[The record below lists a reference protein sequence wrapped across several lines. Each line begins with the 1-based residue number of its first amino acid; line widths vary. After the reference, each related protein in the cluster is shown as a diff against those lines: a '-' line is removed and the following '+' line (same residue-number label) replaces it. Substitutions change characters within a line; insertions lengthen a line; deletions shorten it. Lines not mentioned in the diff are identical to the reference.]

1 MKSNVKKVKFIFE
14 IKSTKSPL
22 RSTKT
27 VSFFNFMEQD
37 RIGDG
42 FKFPFTYQLHYTDKF
57 SSSDLGT
64 DVTNVLVVPMN
75 IDYIKQLDFDVLYD
89 LQDKH
94 SNVILLADYS
104 NESNF
109 PANYRTRNNIENNFE
124 TERFI
129 CTMLSLHN
137 GEEIPEPK
145 FKKVFPIWMFA
156 TGVLDEILDRRNEK
170 HLHNIPPFTWPGKE
184 TFKQFFFPN
193 RLGRVCRLDLI
204 VKAHKEGLLD
214 KCEWTLMLP
223 STEGYLDEYNPHH
236 EYFKLFG
243 TEHKGIDH
251 TEFEYKWSHPTS
263 DFNQG
268 GPHEAFP
275 MTVLERTLAVIIS
288 DTYNDNNLLS
298 DGSEKILKPLMYG
311 MPVFYNGRTGV
322 INKLKEFGFWFP
334 GSDYNDI
341 LDAEERSKQMIE
353 DCLNFET
360 VISKETADRVKQ
372 NKQLMFDRN
381 THYKF
386 SKELFDYILDF

>member
-1 MKSNVKKVKFIFE
+1 MKKVKFIFE
-14 IKSTKSPL
+14 IKTTKGPL
-22 RSTKT
+22 CCTKT
-27 VSFFNFMEQD
+27 LPFFNFMERD
-37 RIGDG
+37 RTFDG
-42 FKFPFTYQLHYTDKF
+42 FEFPFNYELHFTDAF
-57 SSSDLGT
+57 SKSDI
-64 DVTNVLVVPMN
+64 DSNATNVFVVPMN
-75 IDYIKQLDFDVLYD
+75 LDYIKQVDFDVLYD

-109 PANYRTRNNIENNFE
+109 PANYRTRDNIKNNFD

-137 GEEIPEPK
+137 GVDIPEPK
-145 FKKVFPIWMFA
+145 FKKIFPVWMFA
-156 TGVLDEILDRRNEK
+156 TGVFDEILNRRNEK

-204 VKAHKEGLLD
+204 VEAHKKGLLD
-214 KCEWTLMLP
+214 KCDWTLMIP
-223 STEGYLDEYNPHH
+223 STKGYLDEYDPDH

-243 TEHKGIDH
+243 KEHKGIDH
-251 TEFEYKWSHPTS
+251 NEFEFNWSNPHS
-263 DFNQG
+263 SYNNG

-288 DTYNDNNLLS
+288 DTYNDDNLLS

-322 INKLKEFGFWFP
+322 INKLKQMGFWFP

-341 LDAEERSKQMIE
+341 LDPVERSKQMIE
-353 DCLNFET
+353 ECLNFET
-360 VISKETADRVKQ
+360 VISKETAEHVKE
-372 NKQLMFDRN
+372 NKRLMFDRN

-386 SKELFDYILDF
+386 SKEFFDYILDF